1 MCILCVS
8 MCSLG
13 SGGRYNCLITLCRV
27 LSPQLMRQ
35 CSTLIHYDADDD
47 DISGG
52 GFDDVV
58 SQYQLNCILLRSSIS
73 VTQTTGGDTQH
84 CGQ

>member
-1 MCILCVS
+1 
-8 MCSLG
+8 
-13 SGGRYNCLITLCRV
+13 
-27 LSPQLMRQ
+27 MRQ